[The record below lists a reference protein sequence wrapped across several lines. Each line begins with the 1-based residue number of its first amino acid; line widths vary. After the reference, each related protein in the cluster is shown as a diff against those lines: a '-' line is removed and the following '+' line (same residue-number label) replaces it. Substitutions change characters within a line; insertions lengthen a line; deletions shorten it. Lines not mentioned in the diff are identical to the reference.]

1 MGRTA
6 LPYEERNFP
15 TKDVSFHFWMVFV
28 QWKIKGK
35 ILNRGW
41 LQKVRFCEC
50 SDNPATG
57 LHYSSLGQAERAC
70 RDLNDEDED
79 DYIPTIVEFGAE
91 QVENIAFNKETK

>member
-6 LPYEERNFP
+6 LPFEKRQFP

-28 QWKIKGK
+28 QWKKKGK

-41 LQKVRFCEC
+41 LQKVGLCEC

-57 LHYSSLGQAERAC
+57 HHYSSMGQAERAC
-70 RDLNDEDED
+70 RDLDDEG
-79 DYIPTIVEFGAE
+79 YIPTIVEFGAE
-91 QVENIAFNKETK
+91 QVGNIAFNKETK

>member
-6 LPYEERNFP
+6 LPYEERTFP
-15 TKDVSFHFWMVFV
+15 TKDISFHFWMVFV
-28 QWKIKGK
+28 QWKVRGK

-70 RDLNDEDED
+70 RDLDDD

-91 QVENIAFNKETK
+91 QLENIAFNKETK